1 MKYLAIVALLSVLVS
16 CSGASS
22 ESVNVAKG
30 ALENLTK
37 ARTLLKSV
45 NSLEDAMAIEAE
57 LSKVAIDY
65 ANAVKFL
72 RTAGQTD
79 KQSAAEVTEITVA
92 VSAEYQ
98 GMLLELN
105 ALQARNAKA
114 AQVLMDELKSFRQ
127 R

>member
-57 LSKVAIDY
+57 LSKRGD
-65 ANAVKFL
+65 
-72 RTAGQTD
+72 
-79 KQSAAEVTEITVA
+79 
-92 VSAEYQ
+92 
-98 GMLLELN
+98 
-105 ALQARNAKA
+105 
-114 AQVLMDELKSFRQ
+114 
-127 R
+127 